1 MFLKR
6 NGGGKP
12 AATFGQLIVGVPAGV
27 NAGRRAE

>member
-12 AATFGQLIVGVPAGV
+12 AATCGQLIVGVQAGV
-27 NAGRRAE
+27 NAGQTSE